1 MSKRISI
8 VLAIVLVLSLA
19 SGKWMSASARGAVVP
34 FKGGYITH
42 PTFAGFDPA
51 GCFIQQITA
60 EGDAT
65 HLGTST
71 FYGESHNCRDTWKLT
86 GWMTFT
92 ADNGDLLE
100 MSFSG
105 TFSFDQ
111 YGNVTFQGPYTI
123 TGGTGRFAGSGGAG
137 AYWGT
142 ASLVP
147 GSTGEIYFNG
157 TLEKP

>member
-8 VLAIVLVLSLA
+8 VLAIVLVLTLA
-19 SGKWMSASARGAVVP
+19 GGAWMSASARGAVVP
-34 FKGGYITH
+34 FKGYYITH

-51 GCFIQQITA
+51 GCFIQHITA

-71 FYGESHNCRDTWKLT
+71 WYGETHNCRDTWKLT
-86 GWMTFT
+86 GWITFT
-92 ADNGDLLE
+92 ADNGDLLQ
-100 MSFSG
+100 MYCSG
-105 TFSFDQ
+105 TSSINPNG
-111 YGNVTFQGPYTI
+111 YITYQGPYTI
-123 TGGTGRFAGSGGAG
+123 TGGTGRFAGSGGTG
-137 AYWGT
+137 TFWGK

-147 GSTGEIYFNG
+147 GMPGEISFDG